1 MNLET
6 IQSRMQDIE
15 QMRYASHENEMK
27 LLYGK
32 GRSRT
37 SSEDMEGGA
46 SSLSFRFFLA
56 IATLAFLIYADYM
69 KLPKAEKLLSE
80 VSEAISYNINLED
93 VENLEE
99 IWYTI
104 SDTLRFA
111 APTANNANVS
121 ESEEFYE

>member
-15 QMRYASHENEMK
+15 QMRYASQENEMK

-37 SSEDMEGGA
+37 ASDDIEGCA

-56 IATLAFLIYADYM
+56 LGVLAFLIYADY
-69 KLPKAEKLLSE
+69 KQLPQTGELLE
-80 VSEAISYNINLED
+80 DASEAISYNINLED

-104 SDTLRFA
+104 SDTLSLI
-111 APTANNANVS
+111 PW
-121 ESEEFYE
+121 ESAK